1 MQKKI
6 LILYTSV
13 GLGHKFIAQNIA
25 YHLQQDGHE
34 VLLHDIL
41 KVQEGLLVDVGT
53 WIHSFINRKLP
64 FVWRWLYFSNFV
76 NLVGLPLRVPLAKS
90 NSDNL
95 YEIVKE
101 FQPDLII
108 STQTTASAATASLI
122 RQKKYSGKFIIA
134 FSDYHFHKF
143 WHYAEADFYFVNIEE
158 QKQELIKLG
167 VAEDE
172 IEVCGITLKP
182 LKPIDVTLL
191 RSKLN
196 IPQDNKVIVFGS
208 GSLGI
213 GFSLELLK
221 NYLIGLS
228 TINPKLTTLVMCGKN
243 DQLFKNLQTL
253 NLANVIPLG
262 FYDNPSELY
271 QMAEVL
277 VTKPGGLTIAEAI
290 QAKVKILITH
300 TLPGQEEPNYSFLLH
315 HGLVEPIPKVLD
327 PKHLVSS
334 TLEVLAKEPKSETP
348 FASHLIQKGVE
359 GKLIK
364 SSINKVFHI
373 N

>member
-1 MQKKI
+1 M
-6 LILYTSV
+6 
-13 GLGHKFIAQNIA
+13 GHKFIAENIA
-25 YHLQQDGHE
+25 YHLKQDGHE

-53 WIHSFINRKLP
+53 WIHSFINRRLP

-76 NLVGLPLRVPLAKS
+76 NLVGLPLRVPLAKG

-122 RQKKYSGKFIIA
+122 QQKKFSGKFIIA

-143 WHYAEADFYFVNIEE
+143 WHYQEADFYLVNIEE
-158 QKQELIKLG
+158 QKQELINLG
-167 VAEDE
+167 VNEND

-182 LKPIDVTLL
+182 LVQIDTEAL
-191 RSKLN
+191 RSKFS
-196 IPQDNKVIVFGS
+196 IPSDHKVVIFGS

-213 GFSLELLK
+213 GFSFDLLK
-221 NYLIGLS
+221 NYLAGLS
-228 TINPKLTTLVMCGKN
+228 TINPKITTLVMCGKN
-243 DQLFKNLQTL
+243 EQLLKNLRAE
-253 NLANVIPLG
+253 NLVNVVPLG
-262 FYDNPSELY
+262 FYTNPSELY
-271 QMAEVL
+271 QMADVL

-300 TLPGQEEPNYSFLLH
+300 TLPGQEEPNYSYLLH
-315 HGLVEPIPKVLD
+315 HGLVEPIPQILD

-334 TLEVLAKEPKSETP
+334 TLDVLAKEIDSETP
-348 FASHLIQKGVE
+348 FASQLIQRGME

-373 N
+373 Y